1 MRLHSQGT
9 RDGHTLAHSSRK
21 LMRKL
26 VFKAVETD
34 KIDVVPREFLALV
47 RGQPL
52 HFETES
58 NVLGN
63 IHPGKQRVVLEN
75 HRVLPAGHT
84 DGHTVDGDAAGRG
97 RFETR
102 CNVQQG
108 CLAATAVTED
118 RTELVVRNLEGHIAK
133 RHHGFCLVRV
143 AVDLGQV
150 FDSEMAHLTP
160 YLLSANDQGRN
171 LRPKVRIA
179 VSIKSPTRPMV
190 SMPTTIVSVRNMLRA
205 SLMRKPSPEFAP
217 TSSAATSAIQPTP
230 RPMRTPVTICGS
242 AARNTTWLSTTPSL
256 LPRQR
261 AARTRLGSTPFTPL
275 MVLSRMGKKMPR
287 KMMNSFCRSPM
298 PNQRIDSGIH
308 ASGGMGRSTS
318 TSGSNCSLKPFHQSI
333 A

>member
-63 IHPGKQRVVLEN
+63 IHPGKQRVVLED
-75 HRVLPAGHT
+75 HGVLPTRHT
-84 DGHTVDGDAAGRG
+84 NGDTIDGNAAGRG

-230 RPMRTPVTICGS
+230 SPMRTPVMIWGS
-242 AARNTTWLSTTPSL
+242 EPLRIMRERTLYSGA
-256 LPRQR
+256 PRLR
-261 AARTRLGSTPFTPL
+261 AARTRFGSTFFTPTS
-275 MVLSRMGKKMPR
+275 VLIRIGKNIPR
-287 KMMNSFCRSPM
+287 KMMNWFCASPM
-298 PNQRIDSGIH
+298 PNQRMLRGIH
-308 ASGGMGRSTS
+308 ASGGIGRRISMMGLT
-318 TSGSNCSLKPFHQSI
+318 
-333 A
+333 